1 MRKLL
6 LLILSFSLFAAAG
19 TSASA
24 GFFLQGARKAKAD
37 PQDVIA
43 KYDIEPCVMIADGS
57 PAGAPGAE
65 YWLFEESGELRL
77 FERSGRGDGAIIENH
92 WKDEDGDH
100 FFAWVRSSHGW
111 EYIIPENRTADAV
124 RFVYVKGSY
133 GGENNEQGA
142 RVPRGEPA
150 ARCYL
155 KPSFVAEEYL
165 PEPKPAPAVPEPEPA
180 PEPAVVAAPA
190 PAAKPEPAPEPAVV
204 AAPTPAVR
212 PEPAPEPAVVAAPAP
227 AASPEPAPEPA
238 IVAAPAP
245 AARPEP
251 EPDVTVETPT
261 VCLMFS
267 AVGSRG
273 LRESEWT
280 CSKGYADSEW
290 LWVGDDSGYRRQQL
304 RIRNSGPDEICIRH
318 SDTGRRGLRE
328 SEWACSLN
336 DVPSIWIGLGDD
348 SGYRRQQLAVRSD
361 GPIEVCMRFTKTGR
375 RGRVETEWS
384 CSRRG
389 LASEWIPLSDDSGYR
404 DQQFQIRVVEP
415 M

>member
-1 MRKLL
+1 MHSPALLGLETSGKYIRFSGWNGGELTDFPMVYSAKFSLARGPLEDVIMRILSSLL
-6 LLILSFSLFAAAG
+6 LTVALFSTAG
-19 TSASA
+19 SPVWA

-37 PQDVIA
+37 PPDVIA

-65 YWLFEESGELRL
+65 YWLFEESGELML
-77 FERSGRGDGAIIENH
+77 FERSGSGDGAIIENH

-133 GGENNEQGA
+133 GGKNNEQGA
-142 RVPRGEPA
+142 RVPSGEPT
-150 ARCYL
+150 ARCYM
-155 KPSFVAEEYL
+155 KPNFVAEAYL
-165 PEPKPAPAVPEPEPA
+165 PEPRPEVVVAAAAVPEPEP
-180 PEPAVVAAPA
+180 EEIVVSVAAA
-190 PAAKPEPAPEPAVV
+190 EYEPAPEP
-204 AAPTPAVR
+204 
-212 PEPAPEPAVVAAPAP
+212 E
-227 AASPEPAPEPA
+227 
-238 IVAAPAP
+238 IVTKP
-245 AARPEP
+245 
-251 EPDVTVETPT
+251 PT

-280 CSKGYADSEW
+280 CSEGYAESEW
-290 LWVGDDSGYRRQQL
+290 LWIGDDSGYRRQQL
-304 RIRNSGPDEICIRH
+304 RIRNSGPDEVCIRH
-318 SDTGRRGLRE
+318 SAVGKRGLRE

-348 SGYRRQQLAVRSD
+348 SGYRRQLLAVRSD
-361 GPIEVCMRFTKTGR
+361 GPTEVCMRFTKTGR

-384 CSRRG
+384 CSSRG
-389 LASEWIPLSDDSGYR
+389 LASEWIPLSDDTGYR
-404 DQQFQIRVVEP
+404 NQQFQIRVVEP